1 MPEMKNNIL
10 DYLDWR
16 GDLSFSAAPFCE
28 VDNLIFCMLSFAD
41 FSPAVSADP
50 TGVPV
55 KLSDVREAVREKYPS
70 GEDFGEVV
78 PKFVNELVDKALKSP
93 RFREVY
99 AAGFQSVLE
108 ESEITQFAAVTFVLP
123 DNSLFVAYRGTDD
136 TLVGWREDFCLSFT
150 KPVRAQQL
158 AAEYLADMAS
168 VYSGPVRV
176 GGHSKGGNLAH
187 YAAAFAPKHIRS
199 RILTAYSNDGPGF
212 LREIAESPEFREAES
227 AGRFVTLVP
236 QSSVVGMLLGHN
248 ETYQVVESS
257 AGDGIWQHDPFTW
270 TVKGPEF
277 VHLDSLSAVGRRH
290 DEAFAEW
297 LEGISPEKRSQFTDT
312 VFGLLGSTGAKTIS
326 DLTKDLIGTLAA
338 MARTYAGLDR
348 DARDN
353 LILFLRKLAEAS
365 WKAGKES

>member
-1 MPEMKNNIL
+1 MLFSADGRGPSLLLLKDEIFRFFPSGRDFEKRKVHDMPEMKNNIL

-99 AAGFQSVLE
+99 AAGFKSVLE

-212 LREIAESPEFREAES
+212 LRRSWKVPNSGRPRARDGSSPS
-227 AGRFVTLVP
+227 CP
-236 QSSVVGMLLGHN
+236 SPPSSGC
-248 ETYQVVESS
+248 SS
-257 AGDGIWQHDPFTW
+257 ATTRPIRWWRAPPGTG
-270 TVKGPEF
+270 
-277 VHLDSLSAVGRRH
+277 S
-290 DEAFAEW
+290 
-297 LEGISPEKRSQFTDT
+297 
-312 VFGLLGSTGAKTIS
+312 GSTTRSRG
-326 DLTKDLIGTLAA
+326 
-338 MARTYAGLDR
+338 R
-348 DARDN
+348 
-353 LILFLRKLAEAS
+353 
-365 WKAGKES
+365 